1 MMKQMLVVG
10 GANVDLVGIPEQQ
23 LRMRDS
29 NPGKIRVSFGG
40 VGRNIA
46 HNAVLAG
53 ADVELATLFGDDLLG
68 RSCYEDCVR
77 IGIGMKHSRFSAT
90 HASSTYMAILDVEK
104 DMQMAIN
111 DMAILE
117 ELDARAIQP
126 AVLALDA
133 SDICV
138 LDTNLNVEVLERLS
152 GGGACV
158 FALDP
163 ISTHK
168 AVKAKAI
175 LHRFDIVKPNRQQA
189 EILLD
194 MKIETDQQLS
204 KALDRFLE
212 IGNQEIIIS
221 LGEQGIA
228 ATNGKEFVKLRMIA
242 ETVVNATGAGDCL
255 LACYLA
261 ERLRNDDFIACL
273 SYALAASVLT
283 IGSEETV
290 VQTLSDSVIRD
301 HLAHAAIERSNL
313 K

>member
-1 MMKQMLVVG
+1 MKQMLVVG
-10 GANVDLVGIPEQQ
+10 GANVDLVGIPDKQ

-53 ADVELATLFGDDLLG
+53 ADVQLVTLFGNDLLG
-68 RSCYEDCVR
+68 RSCYEDCIR
-77 IGIGMKHSRFSAT
+77 IGIGMKHSRFSST
-90 HASSTYMAILDVEK
+90 NASSTYMAILDAEK

-111 DMAILE
+111 DMAILD
-117 ELDARAIQP
+117 ELDGSEIQP
-126 AVLALDA
+126 WVLALDKT
-133 SDICV
+133 DICV
-138 LDTNLNVEVLERLS
+138 LDTNLNAGVLEVLSS
-152 GGGACV
+152 GGDCI

-168 AVKAKAI
+168 AVKAKTI
-175 LHRFDIVKPNRQQA
+175 LNRFAIVKPNRQQA

-194 MKIETDQQLS
+194 RKIETDRQLVE
-204 KALDRFLE
+204 ALDRFLE
-212 IGNQEIIIS
+212 IGNKEIIIS

-228 ATNGKEFVKLRMIA
+228 ATDGKDFVKLRLIA

-261 ERLRNDDFIACL
+261 ERLRSDDFIACL

-290 VQTLSDSVIRD
+290 VQNLSDGGIRD
-301 HLAHAAIERSNL
+301 YLAHAAIERSNL